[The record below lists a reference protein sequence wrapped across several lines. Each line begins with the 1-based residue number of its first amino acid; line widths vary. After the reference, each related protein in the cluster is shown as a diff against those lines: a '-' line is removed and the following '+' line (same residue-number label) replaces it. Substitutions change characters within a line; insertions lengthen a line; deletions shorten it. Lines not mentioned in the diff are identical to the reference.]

1 MEERYRGQI
10 EQDFNAYQNF
20 NKCYLL
26 TDDIFKSFEWNNLM
40 ISSKFKNQ
48 TPNHLKFENIPTSH
62 LLLRIHN
69 DMSINEFIQMIKN
82 RFFKDDHEVGVEDI
96 WVYRIIQ
103 NLNYQY
109 LVNVSYDIINRWD
122 VPMFTKSPAL
132 NNDQWS

>member
-82 RFFKDDHEVGVEDI
+82 RFFFLSCNGIPIQSCEV
-96 WVYRIIQ
+96 YIIQ
-103 NLNYQY
+103 HVQ
-109 LVNVSYDIINRWD
+109 VE
-122 VPMFTKSPAL
+122 
-132 NNDQWS
+132 